1 MKYSIIKKIT
11 VIGLLGFIFD
21 SCSDDILDFQP
32 IAAENSS
39 SFYLTMNQA
48 EQAVTAAYSTLDH
61 IANWDRD
68 VVMIFGDVPSDD
80 CESGGDF
87 ENEVPNFEEFNRMTH
102 LPSNNSLRDVYG
114 VLFRGIYFS
123 NLAMEKIP
131 NVINTDPDA
140 DAGLIEK
147 RIGELKFLRALN
159 YIYLIH
165 IYGEVP
171 FVDRVLGAE
180 EYSQPR
186 STFRALFDLIESDL
200 KFAISVLPERWPS
213 VSVNEITRIRSGSD
227 VGRATKGAAQALLA
241 RMYLFES
248 SYARYYPG
256 DSRFEG
262 LRERWDEALDYSE
275 QVINSEEYQLVGIE
289 GDKFNTWWGSNTN
302 GYRYIFTVEGDN
314 CLESVFEIQYIQDL
328 LGYGNTRAGSLVQW
342 TSARYCQKG
351 TTSSTTGY
359 WGLGWPTESLAS
371 SFEPGDPR
379 FEVAIATEGDSI
391 EIAGGER
398 YPIFFDDYHCPTGY
412 YQRKY
417 ELAASQFADFGLGW
431 HNSPYNIKL
440 IRLGEVYLNAAEAA
454 LMLNDNAKALEYIN
468 MVRTRA
474 RNCGNT
480 GVPANLEGPVT
491 FEQIVNER
499 RVELACE
506 GHRFFDIVR
515 WNLAVQYIDGS
526 ATAKGFPIVFESPK
540 NDFQPLPANEVSLSG
555 GVLKQYPGW

>member
-11 VIGLLGFIFD
+11 GIVLLGFIFD

-39 SFYLTMNQA
+39 SFYLTMSQA
-48 EQAVTAAYSTLDH
+48 EQAVTAAYSTLAH

-114 VLFRGIYFS
+114 VLFRGVYFS
-123 NLAMEKIP
+123 NLAMEKIS
-131 NVINTDPDA
+131 NVVNTDPNA

-147 RIGELKFLRALN
+147 RLGELKFLRALN
-159 YIYLIH
+159 YLYLTH

-171 FVDRVLGAE
+171 FVDHVLGAE
-180 EYSQPR
+180 EYNQPR
-186 STFRALFDLIESDL
+186 SAFRALFDLIESDL
-200 KFAISVLPERWPS
+200 KSAISVLPERWPS
-213 VSVNEITRIRSGSD
+213 VSIDETRKLRLGAD
-227 VGRATKGAAQALLA
+227 VGRATKGAAKALLA

-248 SYARYYPG
+248 SYARNYPG

-275 QVINSEEYQLVGIE
+275 QVINSGEYNLVGIE
-289 GDKFNTWWGSNTN
+289 GDTFNTWWGPNTN

-314 CLESVFEIQYIQDL
+314 CLESIFEIQYIQDL
-328 LGYGNTRAGSLVQW
+328 LGYGYTRAGSLVQW
-342 TSARYCQKG
+342 TSARWCLKG
-351 TTSSTTGY
+351 TEPSRTPY

-371 SFEPGDPR
+371 SFETGDPR
-379 FEVAIATEGDSI
+379 FKVAIATEGDSI
-391 EIAGGER
+391 EVSEGER
-398 YPIFFDDYHCPTGY
+398 YPIYFDNYHCPTGY

-417 ELAASQFADFGLGW
+417 ELAGSQFQDLLRGW

-454 LMLNDNAKALEYIN
+454 FMLNDNAKALNYIN
-468 MVRTRA
+468 TVRTRA

-480 GVPANLEGPVT
+480 GVPTDLTGNVT
-491 FEQIVNER
+491 FEQLVNER
-499 RVELACE
+499 RVELSCE
-506 GHRFFDIVR
+506 GHRFFDLVR
-515 WNLAVQYIDGS
+515 WNLAKQYIDGS
-526 ATAKGFPIVFESPK
+526 TTAGGFPIVFESPK
-540 NDFQPLPANEVSLSG
+540 NDFMPLPANEVSLSG
-555 GVLKQYPGW
+555 GVLKQYSGW